1 MPTTYVNVDEAVTQG
16 FELSVSY
23 DITSELDVSANY
35 TYTDS
40 EQRSGDFRGEPLNKM
55 PKHMFNTMLDW
66 QASDHLGTWARL
78 NYRSETS
85 ESLSRTS
92 MADSTPAYTLVDLG
106 GTYAL
111 NRNVKL
117 LAGVYNVFNEQIDYG
132 SYETVLDGRRYT
144 LGVSAS
150 F

>member
-1 MPTTYVNVDEAVTQG
+1 MRGVEAT
-16 FELSVSY
+16 FDWAITETLS
-23 DITSELDVSANY
+23 LGANY

-40 EQRSGDFRGEPLNKM
+40 EQRSGDFRGEPLNKI

-85 ESLSRTS
+85 EYLSRTS

-117 LAGVYNVFNEQIDYG
+117 LAGVYNVFNEQIDYD